1 MNEEH
6 FGDQPIQASVME
18 ESDEQDYDT
27 FVKVDDDDETDDD
40 IQINNNRLQNFKS
53 TILFYHIPHLI

>member
-27 FVKVDDDDETDDD
+27 FEKVYNDDDETDDD
-40 IQINNNRLQNFKS
+40 IQINNN
-53 TILFYHIPHLI
+53 

>member
-18 ESDEQDYDT
+18 ESDEQDYYDT

-40 IQINNNRLQNFKS
+40 IQINNN
-53 TILFYHIPHLI
+53 